1 MKFTQHLLE
10 FNRQKR
16 IDVKVVPYKGLKGAW
31 YMLNLPATDIRTD
44 VEFDP
49 FHVIYNNGKY
59 LILLLKG
66 LIIYLCI
73 MR

>member
-1 MKFTQHLLE
+1 
-10 FNRQKR
+10 
-16 IDVKVVPYKGLKGAW
+16 
-31 YMLNLPATDIRTD
+31 MLNLPSTDVRTD

-66 LIIYLCI
+66 TIIYI
-73 MR
+73 FVFM